1 MKTLQY
7 TILLV
12 LLAGVTSCDK
22 NRIDE
27 TKNPDVET
35 FIELLKS
42 SRYDSLSL
50 PAFTYR
56 DIAALLQYRN
66 EDQVI
71 TNFPHNPVSSYWQ
84 SECQLG
90 IYVLWTIE
98 SIRAASINSE
108 FLIMG
113 FPSQN
118 PILAR
123 RDANELSLVFDDEY
137 HAIAADAY
145 YDWWESHKN
154 KDFDNFKN
162 IDPLAK
168 TDYRWH

>member
-90 IYVLWTIE
+90 VYVLE
-98 SIRAASINSE
+98 MLMN
-108 FLIMG
+108 
-113 FPSQN
+113 
-118 PILAR
+118 
-123 RDANELSLVFDDEY
+123 Y
-137 HAIAADAY
+137 H
-145 YDWWESHKN
+145 
-154 KDFDNFKN
+154 
-162 IDPLAK
+162 
-168 TDYRWH
+168 